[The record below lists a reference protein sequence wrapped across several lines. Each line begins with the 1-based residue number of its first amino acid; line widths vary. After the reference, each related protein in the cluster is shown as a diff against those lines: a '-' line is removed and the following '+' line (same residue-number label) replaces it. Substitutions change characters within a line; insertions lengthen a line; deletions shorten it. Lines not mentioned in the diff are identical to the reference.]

1 MDEAT
6 CNAPEAS
13 PPNALLRLW
22 VPALIIFA
30 LTVGV
35 TITLVAL
42 REPLQR
48 LDEWSYVGAFLILL
62 LNSSTVIFPAFGQAF
77 IVAVAES
84 LNPLLL
90 ALVGGVGA
98 GLGELTAYVAGAT
111 GRKALSA
118 AVIDRWLGRIPHA
131 WIGPLL
137 LVFAATP
144 LPMDFAGLWGGSVRY
159 DLRRFLVWTIAGKIL
174 NTLALAYIGITSVGW
189 VDSWFD

>member
-6 CNAPEAS
+6 FEATEAS

-22 VPALIIFA
+22 VPALVIFA

-35 TITLVAL
+35 TITLVAF

-48 LDEWSYVGAFLILL
+48 LDEWSYAGAFLILL

-90 ALVGGVGA
+90 ALVGGIGA
-98 GLGELTAYVAGAT
+98 GLGELTAYFAGAT
-111 GRKALSA
+111 GRKALST
-118 AVIDRWLGRIPHA
+118 AVIDRWLGRIPQA

-137 LVFAATP
+137 LLFAATP

-159 DLRRFLVWTIAGKIL
+159 SLRRFLVWTIAGKIL
-174 NTLALAYIGITSVGW
+174 NTLALAYIGISSVGW